1 MGGRNSL
8 GVRGEPSRLHSDLV
22 STLNA
27 RTGAGNRS
35 AAPRPSGVVETLF
48 HPAVAN
54 WFAES
59 FASPTPAQAEAWPA
73 IKAGRHTLI
82 AAPTGSGKT
91 LAAFLAAIDDLV
103 RQGLEAPLPNATQVI
118 YVSPLKAL
126 SNDIHKNLE
135 APLAGI
141 REQLRRSGLPDVE
154 IRTWVRT
161 GDTPAAERVR
171 MRRRPPHILVTTPES
186 LYVLLGSQSGR
197 AMLASARSV
206 IVDEIHA
213 VAPNKRGAHLALSLE
228 RLAALCGDRLQRIGL
243 SATQNPIED
252 VAHFLAGAAADGA
265 PAAEVAI
272 IDAGHQRRR
281 DLSLEVPGS
290 PLEAVMSN
298 EVWTEIY
305 ARLTELIAEHRTT
318 LVFVNTRRMAERI
331 ARELSDRLGKEAVT
345 AHHGSMA
352 KELRLSAEQRLKRGE
367 LKALVATAS
376 LELGIDIGDVNLV
389 CQMGSPRSIATFLQ
403 RVGRSGHAIG
413 GTPKGRLFP
422 LSRDDLVECAALLDS
437 VRRGELD
444 RLTIPDRPLDVLA
457 QQVVAEVAAQDWP
470 ETELYD
476 RLRRGWPFRSLARED
491 FDAIVRMLGEGF
503 TTRRGRRGSLIHRDA
518 VNGVLRGRRG
528 ARTTALTSGGTIPDT
543 ADYQVLLEPE
553 NQTIGTVNEDFA
565 VESMAGDIFQLGNA
579 SYRIQR
585 VERGTVRVEDAKGQ
599 SPNIPFW
606 LGEAPGRTDALSAAV
621 SRLRAEIAAWLR
633 SDRSGTTARR
643 WLSEQVGVVA
653 PAADQLVDYLAA
665 SASALGCLPTQDMI
679 VLERFFDE
687 AGGMQLVI
695 HSAFGSRLNRAW
707 GLALRKRFCRKFNFE
722 LQAAA
727 TEDNIVLSLTN
738 AHSFELGDVARYLHS
753 NSVREVLIQ
762 AMLDSPMFTTR
773 WRWVAGV
780 SLALPR
786 FRAGK
791 KVPPQFLRMQAEDL
805 VAAVFPDQIACA
817 ENLVG
822 EREVPDHPLT
832 NQAIH
837 DCLHEAMDLEGLE
850 RLLRR
855 LEAGEIELVCCDLTQ
870 PSPLALEAL
879 SAGPYAFL
887 DDAPLEERRT
897 QAVMARRWRDP
908 QDASDLGRLDAQ
920 AIAKVQSEAWPD
932 PVNSEELHDA
942 LLWLGCLTET
952 EARAQAGW
960 SEWLD
965 ALARDKR
972 VALLK
977 TREADLWIPA
987 ERLTQ
992 FHAVW
997 PEAPLE
1003 PEIAPPANEP
1013 RAAWSGEEALVEIL
1027 RGRLEGVGPVTP
1039 TALAAPLGLEP
1050 GAVAAA
1056 LAALERDGATL
1067 KGRFLPG
1074 LNDEQWCDRRLLARI
1089 HHYTVGRLR
1098 AEIEPVA
1105 ARDFLR
1111 FLFSWAHVAEET
1123 RLEGPDA
1130 LPVILSALEGFEA
1143 PAKAW
1148 ETEILPARLKGYQA
1162 SWLDGQCL
1170 AGRTSWARLTPP
1182 SPANGAGRA
1191 RHVGPVGST
1200 PIALIERRRA
1210 PLWMAL
1216 APQTATAP
1224 MSGRAQAVLETLS
1237 ARGAL
1242 FFDEL
1247 AEATRLLRPHLEEA
1261 LGELV
1266 ALGLAASDSFGGLRA
1281 LLVPSGQRKPIGG
1294 AKGRGRVL
1302 SFDIE
1307 SGGRWA
1313 MINRAPP
1320 TNAGDESRD
1329 AAVEYAART
1338 LLARYGVVFWRLL
1351 TQEPGWLPPWR
1362 DLLRVYRQLE
1372 ARGEIRGGRF
1382 VAGFSGEQFALPDA
1396 VGLLREM
1403 RRRPAAGEW
1412 VSLSGADPLN
1422 LIGILT
1428 PGQRLSALTANRVVY
1443 RDGLPVAA
1451 LTGGKAVMLTELE
1464 TPDQW
1469 EAEKRLVRSSARGR
1483 LAHLA

>member
-1 MGGRNSL
+1 
-8 GVRGEPSRLHSDLV
+8 LHSDLA
-22 STLNA
+22 SISKT
-27 RTGAGNRS
+27 RTAAGES
-35 AAPRPSGVVETLF
+35 SPAPRPSGTVETLF

-54 WFAES
+54 WFAHS

-73 IKAGRHTLI
+73 IKARRHTLI

-103 RQGLEAPLPNATQVI
+103 RQGLEAPLADATQVI

-141 REQLRRSGLPDVE
+141 REQLRRSGLADVD

-161 GDTPAAERVR
+161 GDTPVAERER

-197 AMLASARSV
+197 AMLANARSV

-243 SATQNPIED
+243 SATQNPIES
-252 VAHFLAGAAADGA
+252 VAHFLAGAASDGA

-272 IDAGHQRRR
+272 VDAGHQRRR

-298 EVWTEIY
+298 EVWKDVY
-305 ARLTELIAEHRTT
+305 ARLTELIEDHRTT

-331 ARELSDRLGKEAVT
+331 ARELTDRLGEKAVT

-352 KELRLSAEQRLKRGE
+352 KELRLSAEQRLKGGE

-389 CQMGSPRSIATFLQ
+389 CQIGSPRSIATFLQ

-422 LSRDDLVECAALLDS
+422 LSRDDLVECTALVDS

-444 RLTIPDRPLDVLA
+444 RLTIPERPLDVLA
-457 QQVVAEVAAQDWP
+457 QQVIAEVAAQDWP

-476 RLRRGWPFRSLARED
+476 RLRRGWPFRSLAHTD

-503 TTRRGRRGSLIHRDA
+503 TTRRGRRGALIHRDA

-543 ADYQVLLEPE
+543 ADYKVLLEPE
-553 NQTIGTVNEDFA
+553 NQSIGTVNEDFA

-599 SPNIPFW
+599 PPNIPFW
-606 LGEAPGRTDALSAAV
+606 LGEAPGRTDALSTAV
-621 SRLRAEIAAWLR
+621 SRLRAEIAARLR
-633 SDRSGTTARR
+633 PDASGTSARR
-643 WLSEQVGVVA
+643 WLIEQVGIVTA
-653 PAADQLVDYLAA
+653 AADQLVDYLAA
-665 SASALGCLPTQDMI
+665 SASALGCLPTQETI

-695 HSAFGSRLNRAW
+695 HAPFGSRLNRAW

-727 TEDNIVLSLTN
+727 TEDNIVLSLTT
-738 AHSFELGDVARYLHS
+738 AHSFELSDVARYLHS

-786 FRAGK
+786 FRNGK
-791 KVPPQFLRMQAEDL
+791 KVPPQLLRMQAEDL

-832 NQAIH
+832 NQAID

-855 LEAGEIELVCCDLTQ
+855 LEAGETEVVCCDLTQ

-879 SAGPYAFL
+879 SARPYAFL

-908 QDASDLGRLDAQ
+908 QDASDLGRLDPE
-920 AIAKVQSEAWPD
+920 AIAKVQAEAWPD
-932 PVNSEELHDA
+932 PVNAEELHDA
-942 LLWLGCLTET
+942 LLWLGCLS
-952 EARAQAGW
+952 EAEAHAAPGW
-960 SEWLD
+960 SEWLG

-972 VALLK
+972 VAVLK
-977 TREADLWIPA
+977 APHAGLWIPA
-987 ERLTQ
+987 ERLPQ
-992 FHAVW
+992 FDGLW
-997 PEAPLE
+997 PEAQLQPQ
-1003 PEIAPPANEP
+1003 IAAPAEQ
-1013 RAAWSGEEALVEIL
+1013 ASETWSAESALVEIL
-1027 RGRLEGVGPVTP
+1027 RGRLEGLGPVTP
-1039 TALAAPLGLEP
+1039 TALGAPLGLESS
-1050 GAVAAA
+1050 AIATA
-1056 LAALERDGATL
+1056 LAALESEGAIL
-1067 KGRFLPG
+1067 KGRFLAG
-1074 LNDEQWCDRRLLARI
+1074 VNDEQWCDRRLLARI
-1089 HHYTVGRLR
+1089 HHYTVRRLR
-1098 AEIEPVA
+1098 SEIEPVA

-1111 FLFSWAHVAEET
+1111 FLFAWQHVDEET

-1162 SWLDGQCL
+1162 SWLDAQCL

-1182 SPANGAGRA
+1182 AAANGNGRT
-1191 RHVGPVGST
+1191 RHVSPVGAT

-1216 APQTATAP
+1216 APLSGATA
-1224 MSGRAQAVLETLS
+1224 MSGRAQAALDCLNT
-1237 ARGAL
+1237 RGAL

-1247 AEATRLLRPHLEEA
+1247 AEATRLLRHELEEA
-1261 LGELV
+1261 LGELA
-1266 ALGLAASDSFGGLRA
+1266 ALGLAASDSFSGLRA
-1281 LLVPSGQRKPIGG
+1281 LLVPSGQRKPSAGM
-1294 AKGRGRVL
+1294 KRRGRVL

-1313 MINRAPP
+1313 LINRTAPRDS
-1320 TNAGDESRD
+1320 GDGSRE

-1362 DLLRVYRQLE
+1362 DLLRVYRRLE

-1396 VGLLREM
+1396 VGSLREI
-1403 RRRPAAGEW
+1403 RRRPASGQW

-1428 PGQRLSALTANRVVY
+1428 PGQRLAALTANRVVY
-1443 RDGLPVAA
+1443 RDGLPIAA
-1451 LTGGKAVMLTELE
+1451 LTGGKAQFLTELE
-1464 TPDQW
+1464 TADQW
-1469 EAEKRLVRSSARGR
+1469 EAEKRLVRSAARGR
-1483 LAHLA
+1483 LAHLV